1 MVIICQKSLLVII
14 CSISHSWTIKSFD
27 SKLKLIKKNKF
38 MKNFFLTQHILNRNT
53 FDLIR
58 THVWKLWFFL
68 TFASRSL
75 HCIYHLKI
83 KQKKYL
89 KHSTSYYN
97 YFMFN
102 LCITLFFTETSC
114 FRCIFVSCC
123 RFCVSRYF
131 FSIPNLSIFVKW
143 LPWKERDNHKNEAT
157 IYIMIIFND
166 NATFL
171 LFSTTL

>member
-1 MVIICQKSLLVII
+1 MFENCDFFWLLHPGVCIVY
-14 CSISHSWTIKSFD
+14 
-27 SKLKLIKKNKF
+27 
-38 MKNFFLTQHILNRNT
+38 LT
-53 FDLIR
+53 
-58 THVWKLWFFL
+58 WKL
-68 TFASRSL
+68 S
-75 HCIYHLKI
+75 
-83 KQKKYL
+83 KKYL

-114 FRCIFVSCC
+114 FRCIFFSCC

-171 LFSTTL
+171 LFFNDIIKNTCTNLFKNSHFCRAFGRDSFSTK